1 MICPLQR
8 TQAWRSDKAGPRHK
22 QASSCRAGTLKLR
35 TGNWIGPHF
44 GRLEKQNL
52 ITAIYGLLLE
62 VLNSSKYKS
71 KDNY

>member
-1 MICPLQR
+1 
-8 TQAWRSDKAGPRHK
+8 
-22 QASSCRAGTLKLR
+22 LKLR

>member
-22 QASSCRAGTLKLR
+22 QASSCRGDTSKLR
-35 TGNWIGPHF
+35 TGNWIGAYFDP
-44 GRLEKQNL
+44 LAKQNL

-62 VLNSSKYKS
+62 LLNSSKY
-71 KDNY
+71 